1 MAEVYDLVVVG
12 GGSAGL
18 TAVGFARGMDAR
30 VALVERE
37 RTGGDCTW
45 TGCIPSKALL
55 KVAKV
60 AHHMRS
66 AGRYGVTAVEPQ
78 VDLKAVMA
86 HVHDIVLETYDE
98 ETPEALREQG
108 VDVVLGQARFVG
120 PHTLVVG
127 DLTLKARNVVIAS
140 GAHPFVPAIDGL
152 DSVDY
157 LTTTTIWDLEDL
169 PHHLIVVG
177 GGPVGCEMAQA
188 FHRLGA
194 EVTIVQSRDRLLPRD
209 DREASRLLG
218 EIFREEGIEVFCGSR
233 AARTWQDDEGI
244 HVVAGDRTVGGDALL
259 VAVGRQPNV
268 ESLGLEKAGVA
279 YTDGGIEVDDKLR
292 THQPHI
298 FAAGDCLG
306 AHQFT
311 HYAGW
316 QAAIAVSNA
325 LLPVALNGVRQTVPW
340 TTFTEPEVAHVGL
353 TEAQARERFGAGVE
367 TLSWSMKRVD
377 RPRAEGD
384 TRGFVKVVHRD
395 GSVLGATI
403 VSERAGELIQEWIY
417 VMEHGLKLR
426 DVAMGVH
433 VYPTF
438 SRANAKIGGQ
448 LVVDRLLEGKFSRPV
463 KGVLWLL
470 LRWMRW
476 RLGTQPRGF

>member
-18 TAVGFARGMDAR
+18 TAVGFAQGMGAR
-30 VALVERE
+30 VALIERE

-45 TGCIPSKALL
+45 TGCVPSKTLL

-66 AGRYGVTAVEPQ
+66 AERYGMTAVEPQ

-86 HVHDIVLETYDE
+86 HVRDVVLETYQE
-98 ETPEALREQG
+98 ETPEALRERG
-108 VDVVLGQARFVG
+108 IDVMLGQARFAD
-120 PHTLVVG
+120 PHTLVAG
-127 DLTLKARNVVIAS
+127 DATLKARNVVIAS
-140 GAHPFVPAIDGL
+140 GAHPLVPAIDGL
-152 DSVDY
+152 DRVDY
-157 LTTTTIWDLEDL
+157 LTTTTIWDLESL
-169 PHHLIVVG
+169 PRHLIVVG

-188 FHRLGA
+188 FRRLGA
-194 EVTIVQSRDRLLPRD
+194 EVTVVQSRDRLLPRD
-209 DREASRLLG
+209 DRDASRVLG
-218 EIFREEGIEVFCGSR
+218 EVFQEEGIEVLCGSR
-233 AARTWQDDEGI
+233 AIRTWQDDGGI
-244 HVVAGDRTVGGDALL
+244 HLVAGDHTAVGDALL

-268 ESLGLEKAGVA
+268 EGLDLEKAGVA
-279 YTDGGIEVDDKLR
+279 YSDRGIAVDDKLR
-292 THQPHI
+292 SRQPHI

-306 AHQFT
+306 THQFT

-325 LLPVALNGVRQTVPW
+325 LLPVALKGVRQTVPW
-340 TTFTEPEVAHVGL
+340 TTFTDPEVAHAGL

-367 TLSWSMKRVD
+367 ALSWPMTRVD
-377 RPRAEGD
+377 RPRTAGD
-384 TRGFVKVVHRD
+384 TRGFVKVVHKG
-395 GSVLGATI
+395 GSVLGASV

-426 DVAMGVH
+426 DVAIGVH

-448 LVVDRLLEGKFSRPV
+448 LVVDRLLAGRFSRPV
-463 KGVLWLL
+463 KGVLQLL